1 MGCDGVWERF
11 VSNSQK
17 MVLNVSQLM
26 GKSGEVKVVLEKL
39 FDQLVAKSEKDPS
52 GFDNMSAVLV
62 KFK

>member
-1 MGCDGVWERF
+1 M
-11 VSNSQK
+11 SNSQK